1 MGGKSER
8 EKNSQGSFGVETE
21 RERKEWIKGKG
32 KVRASVRIRR
42 PPGRDRGRKGQEG
55 CEAER
60 ELGRDGR
67 RQRERGEQECEGKA
81 RQESLSLPAR
91 GPLVTTSGEV
101 RGAQRRPILRVA
113 TAARRRPSRGR
124 TPQGARPPQRAGG
137 TLLCPAAADGRGSG
151 ELTSAE
157 ISGHL
162 GGERGQERQCQEGR
176 QATVDLRGT
185 WTATRAGATPWLR
198 KERPRP
204 GRRPEEAFARGNV
217 GATCVLEHK
226 GSGARC
232 VVLHGWTCRDGLG
245 LAGRAGTAAG
255 FPH

>member
-1 MGGKSER
+1 MEEGRER
-8 EKNSQGSFGVETE
+8 EEDKSA
-21 RERKEWIKGKG
+21 RERRDKRVSACPPDGPLSR
-32 KVRASVRIRR
+32 RAAKCVGRNGPQTCGSQR
-42 PPGRDRGRKGQEG
+42 PPGGGQVEVGPPRG
-55 CEAER
+55 
-60 ELGRDGR
+60 LGPH
-67 RQRERGEQECEGKA
+67 RG
-81 RQESLSLPAR
+81 L
-91 GPLVTTSGEV
+91 
-101 RGAQRRPILRVA
+101 
-113 TAARRRPSRGR
+113 
-124 TPQGARPPQRAGG
+124 GG
-137 TLLCPAAADGRGSG
+137 TRLCPAAADGRGSG

-204 GRRPEEAFARGNV
+204 GRRPEEAFARGNG
-217 GATCVLEHK
+217 GATCVLEHE